1 MAMQIREC
9 TLDDLAQVNSLCDAS
24 ERKRWTSDMI
34 APRRDR
40 VVLVAV
46 ADGEVIGV
54 AKTHFHSD
62 PEGRSPAGH
71 YLAGVVVASGFRR
84 RRVGSAL
91 ALARLEWIW
100 SRASIAHYFAN
111 EHNTASIR
119 MHDALGFHPV
129 ARFSEI
135 RGVTA
140 DDGRSELILF
150 AASRAG
156 WDLSEVTEPKAPII
170 EAR

>member
-1 MAMQIREC
+1 MQIREC

-24 ERKRWTSDMI
+24 ERRRWTSEMVL
-34 APRRDR
+34 PRSDR

-46 ADGEVIGV
+46 THGKVIGV
-54 AKTHFHSD
+54 AKTHFHPNPD
-62 PEGRSPAGH
+62 GGSPAGH
-71 YLAGVVVASGFRR
+71 YLGGVVVAPGFRR
-84 RRVGSAL
+84 RGVGSAL
-91 ALARLEWIW
+91 TVARLEWIW

-119 MHDALGFHPV
+119 MHDALGFRLV
-129 ARFSEI
+129 ARFPEI

-140 DDGRSELILF
+140 DDGRAELILF
-150 AASRAG
+150 AASRGG
-156 WDLSEVTEPKAPII
+156 WDPSEVTESKASII

>member
-1 MAMQIREC
+1 MQIREC

-24 ERKRWTSDMI
+24 ERTPWTSEMI
-34 APRRDR
+34 APMSDR

-54 AKTHFHSD
+54 AKTHFHPE

-71 YLAGVVVASGFRR
+71 YLGGVVVAPGFRR
-84 RRVGSAL
+84 LGVGSAL
-91 ALARLEWIW
+91 TRARLEWIW
-100 SRASIAHYFAN
+100 SRAPIAHYFAN

-119 MHDALGFHPV
+119 MHDAFGFQPV

-140 DDGRSELILF
+140 DDGQSELILYK
-150 AASRAG
+150 ASR
-156 WDLSEVTEPKAPII
+156 
-170 EAR
+170 

>member
-1 MAMQIREC
+1 MQIREC
-9 TLDDLAQVNSLCDAS
+9 TLDDLGQVNAVCDAS
-24 ERKRWTSDMI
+24 ARTRWTSEMI
-34 APRRDR
+34 APRSDR

-46 ADGEVIGV
+46 TQGEVIGV

-71 YLAGVVVASGFRR
+71 YLGGMVVAPGFRR

-91 ALARLEWIW
+91 TLARLEWIW
-100 SRASIAHYFAN
+100 SRTSVAHYFAN

-119 MHDALGFHPV
+119 MHDALGFQPV

-140 DDGRSELILF
+140 DDGRSELTLF
-150 AASRAG
+150 AASR
-156 WDLSEVTEPKAPII
+156 
-170 EAR
+170 